1 MLSQR
6 SVLII
11 HDIVL
16 NLIQQL
22 LIINPVEKN
31 QIILILYNH
40 TAFLEECEENE
51 YKHICTDKSTTF

>member
-22 LIINPVEKN
+22 LIINPVEKKPN
-31 QIILILYNH
+31 YLD
-40 TAFLEECEENE
+40 FV
-51 YKHICTDKSTTF
+51 

>member
-6 SVLII
+6 SALII

-16 NLIQQL
+16 NLNQQL
-22 LIINPVEKN
+22 LIINPVEKKPN
-31 QIILILYNH
+31 CLDLYNH
-40 TAFLEECEENE
+40 TAFLEECEENK